1 MLKEAEGEQA
11 KLLRNFF
18 WETNEQGQEVLNT
31 EIHHLASLRNDV
43 MHGFFVLPPETNR
56 LEAKKIEDI
65 LTQIELAGLF
75 ESNFGDFHFYKNGAF
90 TGQWNIL
97 NPSEWNLLES
107 DFSFGT
113 LAKRISY
120 EYSEDFTVE
129 EKKIAYQTVEK
140 DLDLNQKATDFL
152 QKGKGAMVCW
162 YQPGNEKGLV
172 TYQNLV
178 QGIDSETY
186 FPIYYSLHEQGAT
199 FTAAFLN
206 QVLVKAL
213 IDLTGKKEGIKD
225 PFKFLK
231 TAKLDKKPVLIL
243 HNIHL
248 ALFNQNHLTKLFNA
262 CYEVSLPILCTAW
275 HYPYLKRYVNA
286 ELFINSQVS
295 NEVDKTMLNNS
306 LQNYVRFKGPSKEQE
321 KELEHYDL
329 LEKIV
334 RHLYDS
340 IQSEGSVVA
349 RRFADKYDY
358 PIEFVHEAFSILTP
372 FYQLVREEF
381 IKDEV
386 DELYGFP
393 KTIEESSRIFLSLG
407 RRDVKLEYKHKVI
420 INKK

>member
-1 MLKEAEGEQA
+1 M
-11 KLLRNFF
+11 
-18 WETNEQGQEVLNT
+18 
-31 EIHHLASLRNDV
+31 
-43 MHGFFVLPPETNR
+43 
-56 LEAKKIEDI
+56 
-65 LTQIELAGLF
+65 
-75 ESNFGDFHFYKNGAF
+75 
-90 TGQWNIL
+90 
-97 NPSEWNLLES
+97 
-107 DFSFGT
+107 
-113 LAKRISY
+113 
-120 EYSEDFTVE
+120 
-129 EKKIAYQTVEK
+129 
-140 DLDLNQKATDFL
+140 NQKATGFL

-162 YQPGNEKGLV
+162 YQPGNDKGLV

-178 QGIDSETY
+178 QGIDTETY

-213 IDLTGKKEGIKD
+213 INLTGKKEGIKD
-225 PFKFLK
+225 PFGFLK

-248 ALFNQNHLTKLFNA
+248 ALFNQNHLTQLFNA

-286 ELFINSQVS
+286 EEFIKIDNS
-295 NEVDKTMLNNS
+295 NEVDETLLKSS

-321 KELEHYDL
+321 KDLEHYDL

-334 RHLYDS
+334 RHLNDS
-340 IQSEGSVVA
+340 ILSEDSVVA

-358 PIEFVHEAFSILTP
+358 PIEFVHEAFSILSP
-372 FYQLVREEF
+372 FYKLEREEF

-407 RRDVKLEYKHKVI
+407 RRDVKLEYKHKVL
-420 INKK
+420 NQK